1 MAMAKTDSAA
11 WALGKS
17 LLALAA
23 GSALVARIAAVSPK
37 DPALADTLAIAASR
51 LEQLAH
57 DVDGVV
63 IAEDYVQEGQAQ
75 SVSLRRLQSDI
86 VLLADSSVGWIE
98 FRDTTAVDGKP
109 VADRETR
116 VADLFAHPSASAME
130 QARRIVREGARFN
143 LVPFGETLDRTLN
156 LPMAALA
163 FLRPENQSR
172 STFKLDG
179 SASVGGVRTNVV
191 PFKEQTSPRLIGTPD
206 GAAASGTFWIDP
218 ASGGVR
224 RSELKLTTRRGPTAV
239 DATIRVEYQD
249 VPALHLLLPKVM
261 DEFYMVTNN
270 GSRAAVV
277 EGHAVYSNYRQFNV
291 AVSEQAAPGDE
302 AK

>member
-1 MAMAKTDSAA
+1 MRRRNDQRLLSLTIGIAIFVGLGAVRQQEP
-11 WALGKS
+11 ALGGT
-17 LLALAA
+17 LAA
-23 GSALVARIAAVSPK
+23 ASAYLNDLPR
-37 DPALADTLAIAASR
+37 
-51 LEQLAH
+51 H
-57 DVDGVV
+57 VDGVV

-249 VPALHLLLPKVM
+249 VPVLHLLLPKAM

-291 AVSEQAAPGDE
+291 AVSEQAAPSDE